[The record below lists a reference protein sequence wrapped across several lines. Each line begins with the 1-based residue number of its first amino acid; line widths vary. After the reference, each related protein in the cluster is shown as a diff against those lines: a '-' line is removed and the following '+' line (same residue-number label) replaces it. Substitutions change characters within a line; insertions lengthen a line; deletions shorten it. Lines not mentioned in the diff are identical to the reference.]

1 MNVMK
6 KNKTVTQ
13 IPETPPQPFP
23 VKKYTAAAFLFFIIA
38 GLIAAYPGSGVS
50 PSFHPEIFPSKSIGY
65 IKDGAVIP
73 LADGDYNLFM
83 PEQGTFVNGV
93 APMMMIETGDGIFPL
108 NIADDS
114 ILPRSGKMIPSR
126 ILFGFT
132 SPHASNT
139 LHYDE
144 KKSGDAAADFQR
156 RAFYYLHV
164 KDGFGHVERVYK
176 SWH

>member
-1 MNVMK
+1 MK
-6 KNKTVTQ
+6 KNRVKTK

-23 VKKYTAAAFLFFIIA
+23 VKKYTAAAFLFFILA
-38 GLIAAYPGSGVS
+38 GLVAAYPGSDLP
-50 PSFHPEIFPSKSIGY
+50 PSFHEEVFSSQSISY

-73 LADGDYNLFM
+73 LPDGDYNLFM

-93 APMMMIETGDGIFPL
+93 APLMMIETGEGIFPL

-114 ILPRSGKMIPSR
+114 LLPRSGKMIPSR

-164 KDGFGHVERVYK
+164 ENGFGHVQRIYK
-176 SWH
+176 AWQ